1 MEDETT
7 TVDDP
12 QADAAFGAGFGGKE
26 VAKPAAK
33 KKPDPA
39 PSTQEKDDP
48 QPEYVQ
54 LTKAEADELRAAAA
68 RTTDHERQFSKAFGT
83 IGKLQQLVNELQTNK
98 KAELSATA
106 FTKLK
111 EQFPELAEMT
121 REAVQNALSGRND
134 HDPEAL
140 TRLLAEK
147 TTAREIEVLEDA
159 YPDWKIIVGAVAPG
173 EQADANNPFRK
184 WLATKD
190 DSYQKR
196 ISDSESAAVITRAIT
211 LFQTETQ
218 APAKPQPK
226 PSARDA
232 ARREVLTAAVQPK
245 GDGAPSTNSDSLDA
259 AFAAGFRS

>member
-12 QADAAFGAGFGGKE
+12 QADAAFGAGFGAKE
-26 VAKPAAK
+26 VAKPVK
-33 KKPDPA
+33 EKPEPA
-39 PSTQEKDDP
+39 PTTQVKDDP
-48 QPEYVQ
+48 KPEYVQ

-121 REAVQNALSGRND
+121 REAVENALSGRND
-134 HDPEAL
+134 PDPDAL

-159 YPDWKIIVGAVAPG
+159 YPDWKTIVGAVAPG
-173 EQADANNPFRK
+173 EQPDANNPFRK

-190 DSYQKR
+190 EPYQKR

-211 LFQTETQ
+211 LFQKET
-218 APAKPQPK
+218 AKPPARQQ

-259 AFAAGFRS
+259 AFSAGFR